1 MSRIFFGEK
10 VEKPNNFDEII
21 ENIGKKQKEIIEKLK
36 TKFNIFDSEKRKYKL
51 NMLSI
56 LWSTYL
62 STLGTLEDKD
72 FSKEDFN
79 LITSLTSAD
88 QSTINNFVPIIN
100 AFKAQN
106 VKIIEPSKELFEA
119 NLLKL
124 DKKKSDLKSKSFE
137 NKKKEEEKITTCIF
151 CVEDFDE
158 NDFMNPLIMECKK
171 HVHGKCFVDYIEEEL
186 NNNRFP
192 IKCPLCAGNERH
204 EINYKT
210 ILDSLLLNDKDNL
223 AAKLE
228 NISLN
233 HLVENNP
240 DEITFCPTAG
250 CKYMCSY
257 DKNEFHLECPMCQ
270 KSYCLQC
277 KTEWH
282 KDMTCQEYQRSV
294 NKDENDT
301 KFEEYI
307 KGNRLK
313 QCPKCKRWVEKISG
327 CNHIQCSCGTAF
339 CYNCGNIKQNNSDHG
354 CRYCNGSGL
363 FGNINVN
370 QGGLFGNNNLNQGG
384 LFGNNN
390 ANRGNYLFGNNN
402 VNQGTDLFGNNNNN
416 RGGLFGNNN
425 NNNQGNYLFGNNNNQ
440 GNYLFGNNNNNNQ
453 GTGLFG
459 NNNNQGTGLF
469 GNNNNNQGTGLFGN
483 NNNNQ
488 GTGLFGNNNN
498 NHGGLFGNNNNNN
511 NNNQGNYLFGY

>member
-1 MSRIFFGEK
+1 MSRIYIGEK

-100 AFKAQN
+100 AFNAQN
-106 VKIIEPSKELFEA
+106 VKSIEPSKELFEA

-124 DKKKSDLKSKSFE
+124 DKKKSELKSKSFE
-137 NKKKEEEKITTCIF
+137 NKEKEEEKISNCIF
-151 CVEDFDE
+151 CAEDFDE

-171 HVHGKCFVDYIEEEL
+171 HVHGKCFVHYIEEEL
-186 NNNRFP
+186 NNKRFP

-210 ILDSLLLNDKDNL
+210 VLDSLLLNDKDNL

-233 HLVENNP
+233 HLAENNP

-282 KDMTCQEYQRSV
+282 KGMTCQEYQISK
-294 NKDENDT
+294 NKDENDV
-301 KFEEYI
+301 KFEEYV
-307 KGNRLK
+307 KGSKLK

-327 CNHIQCSCGTAF
+327 CDHITCSCGTPF
-339 CYNCGNIKQNNSDHG
+339 CYRCGRIKESDYNHG
-354 CRYCNGSGL
+354 CRYCDNSSFFINDPYENNIGL
-363 FGNINVN
+363 FNNN
-370 QGGLFGNNNLNQGG
+370 QRVGLFGNNYNRNNNILFYPNYGLNNQNNNLFNN
-384 LFGNNN
+384 GNNN
-390 ANRGNYLFGNNN
+390 ITRNNN
-402 VNQGTDLFGNNNNN
+402 DLNNNAQRNDLFDSFSYSQSNSFFSNNNI
-416 RGGLFGNNN
+416 NNN
-425 NNNQGNYLFGNNNNQ
+425 NNNQGLFGINNNVN
-440 GNYLFGNNNNNNQ
+440 FDTNNNNNSNE
-453 GTGLFG
+453 
-459 NNNNQGTGLF
+459 NNEKKFLNKKTKK
-469 GNNNNNQGTGLFGN
+469 
-483 NNNNQ
+483 
-488 GTGLFGNNNN
+488 
-498 NHGGLFGNNNNNN
+498 
-511 NNNQGNYLFGY
+511 

>member
-1 MSRIFFGEK
+1 MSRIFIGQKEQK
-10 VEKPNNFDEII
+10 SNNFDEII
-21 ENIGKKQKEIIEKLK
+21 VNIGKKQKEIIEKLEE
-36 TKFNIFDSEKRKYKL
+36 KFNIFDSEKRKHKL
-51 NMLSI
+51 SMLAI

-62 STLGTLEDKD
+62 STLGTLEDKK

-88 QSTINNFVPIIN
+88 QSAINNFVPIIN
-100 AFKAQN
+100 AFEAQN
-106 VKIIEPSKELFEA
+106 IIKVEPSKEFYEA

-137 NKKKEEEKITTCIF
+137 NKEEEKKINNCIL
-151 CVEDFDE
+151 CAEDYDE
-158 NDFMNPLIMECKK
+158 NDFMNPLIIECKK
-171 HVHGKCFVDYIEEEL
+171 HVHGTCFVKYIEEEL

-210 ILDSLLLNDKDNL
+210 IVDSLLLNDKDDL

-233 HLVENNP
+233 HLAENNP

-250 CKYMCSY
+250 CNYMCSY
-257 DKNEFHLECPMCQ
+257 DKNEFHLECPMCN

-294 NKDENDT
+294 KKDENDT

-339 CYNCGNIKQNNSDHG
+339 CYNCGNIKENNYDHG
-354 CRYCNGSGL
+354 CRHCNGNLRPLFGNINNNQGGL
-363 FGNINVN
+363 FGNINNN
-370 QGGLFGNNNLNQGG
+370 QGGLFGNNNNQGG

-390 ANRGNYLFGNNN
+390 NNQANIFFGHNNN
-402 VNQGTDLFGNNNNN
+402 QI
-416 RGGLFGNNN
+416 GLFGNNN
-425 NNNQGNYLFGNNNNQ
+425 NNQEGGLFNNNTNKNNQ
-440 GNYLFGNNNNNNQ
+440 G
-453 GTGLFG
+453 GLFG
-459 NNNNQGTGLF
+459 NNNNQG
-469 GNNNNNQGTGLFGN
+469 
-483 NNNNQ
+483 
-488 GTGLFGNNNN
+488 
-498 NHGGLFGNNNNNN
+498 GGLFGNNNYNNN
-511 NNNQGNYLFGY
+511 ANNLFGTNNTNNLLFNNNQGNYLFNNNNNNPGLFGSNIN

>member
-1 MSRIFFGEK
+1 MSKIFIGDK
-10 VEKPNNFDEII
+10 IPKSNNYNEIL

-36 TKFNIFDSEKRKYKL
+36 IKLNIFESEKRKHKL
-51 NMLSI
+51 SMLAI

-62 STLGTLEDKD
+62 STLGSLEDKEYT
-72 FSKEDFN
+72 KEDFD
-79 LITSLTSAD
+79 LITSLAS
-88 QSTINNFVPIIN
+88 QPHNNNFIQIIN
-100 AFKAQN
+100 VFQAQN
-106 VKIIEPSKELFEA
+106 IKNNEPNKELLEA

-124 DKKKSDLKSKSFE
+124 EKKKSDLKSKSFE
-137 NKKKEEEKITTCIF
+137 NIEKKIDTCIL

-158 NDFMNPLIMECKK
+158 NDFMNPLITECNKYI
-171 HVHGKCFVDYIEEEL
+171 HGTCFVNYIEEEL

-192 IKCPLCAGNERH
+192 IKCPLCVGNERH

-210 ILDSLLLNDKDNL
+210 ILDCLLLNDKDNL

-233 HLVENNP
+233 HLAENNP
-240 DEITFCPTAG
+240 EEITFCPTAG

-257 DKNEFHLECPMCQ
+257 DKNEFHLECPICK

-282 KDMTCQEYQRSV
+282 KNMTCQEYQRSV

-327 CNHIQCSCGTAF
+327 CNHIVCSCGTSF
-339 CYNCGNIKQNNSDHG
+339 CYNCGNIEEINHH
-354 CRYCNGSGL
+354 CNHCDGIQRGNF
-363 FGNINVN
+363 FGNVNNN
-370 QGGLFGNNNLNQGG
+370 QGGLFGNNNQGNLLFGINNNRGG

-390 ANRGNYLFGNNN
+390 NNN
-402 VNQGTDLFGNNNNN
+402 NDNNNNN

-425 NNNQGNYLFGNNNNQ
+425 NNRGGLFGNVNNNRGGLFGNVNNNQGGLFGNNNQ
-440 GNYLFGNNNNNNQ
+440 G
-453 GTGLFG
+453 GLFG
-459 NNNNQGTGLF
+459 NNNNQGGLF
-469 GNNNNNQGTGLFGN
+469 GNNNNQGGLFGN
-483 NNNNQ
+483 NNNQ
-488 GTGLFGNNNN
+488 GGLFGNNNN
-498 NHGGLFGNNNNNN
+498 RGGLFGNNNNRGGLFGNNNNNRGGLFS
-511 NNNQGNYLFGY
+511 NNNQGSLF